1 MGIFKRNKKKED
13 TDLLN
18 INYDNFSKALTEAV
32 SVGSKDAK
40 QLVIY
45 TEDNDIYNVYFDGD
59 ELRYATSKQYPLELE
74 DRLFWINEKFTN
86 EQKEDIL
93 KLSNNFE
100 NIHEYFDIIEKYPDF
115 ADTLDEILSSYTFT
129 VLTKLY
135 KNKIQRIETEVLF
148 GKEAININYLTFFA
162 LEPEPL
168 EKEIK
173 QTIQYTSQNLNSIL
187 GKKHDNETFTKE
199 ELETKIKLNID
210 EDDYEATNDIE
221 RLIFI
226 AAQTNRTITEIE
238 QVSNGFV
245 YNTILLKINEL
256 INKNIIKLVDE
267 KVEEEILLPE
277 LPLEELIEPE
287 EQIEEPETT
296 QQETEE
302 QIEELTKIQQE
313 EPATTNNDFKQKKF
327 KNINFKKEE
336 TQEESAFDIDEDN
349 FIFNDDELNI
359 TPAIKDKDFVNEILE
374 LIERKDIAQQN
385 LELSDKIIDKTKEN
399 LHFEEIVDE
408 LNVSIFKLTNQ
419 YNESLTQVGNEII
432 EQNNIDETDKEKT
445 TQLFFEIEKKE
456 KDRNVVNEHRTVLL
470 KEIKEIL
477 AEIDDENIQDLIY
490 QIDNKLNYIESIE
503 NLAYQEKEQHQ
514 EIDILN
520 DSFGQLV
527 LGPITEKT
535 EIPIF
540 FDLVEKFGF
549 NPLEEQD
556 IIEGTFDEKL
566 LQNIQKNNNNLK
578 EEESTLVYTTES

>member
-13 TDLLN
+13 TDLIH

-32 SVGSKDAK
+32 SIGSKDVK

-45 TEDNDIYNVYFDGD
+45 TEDNDIYNVYFDGN
-59 ELRYATSKQYPLELE
+59 EVRYATSKQYPLELA
-74 DRLFWINEKFTN
+74 DRLFWVNEKFTN

-93 KLSNNFE
+93 YLSNNFE
-100 NIHEYFDIIEKYPDF
+100 NISEYFDIIEKYSDF

-135 KNKIQRIETEVLF
+135 KNKIKRIETEVLF

-162 LEPEPL
+162 LEPEKL

-187 GKKHDNETFTKE
+187 GKKHDNEIFTKE

-210 EDDYEATNDIE
+210 EDDYEAKNDIE

-238 QVSNGFV
+238 QVSNGFI

-256 INKNIIKLVDE
+256 INHNIIKLVNE
-267 KVEEEILLPE
+267 KEEEDVLLPE
-277 LPLEELIEPE
+277 LPLEELIEIE
-287 EQIEEPETT
+287 EKTEEPETT
-296 QQETEE
+296 
-302 QIEELTKIQQE
+302 
-313 EPATTNNDFKQKKF
+313 EPEPEPTNEFKPKKF

-336 TQEESAFDIDEDN
+336 NAEESKFDLDEEN

-374 LIERKDIAQQN
+374 LIERKQIAQQN
-385 LELSDKIIDKTKEN
+385 IEFSDKIIDKTKEN

-408 LNVSIFKLTNQ
+408 LNVSIFKLTKQ
-419 YNESLTQVGNEII
+419 YNESLTKVGNEII
-432 EQNNIDETDKEKT
+432 EQNNVDQTEKEKT
-445 TQLFFEIEKKE
+445 TQLFFEIEKNE
-456 KDRNVVNEHRTVLL
+456 KDRNVVNEHRIILL
-470 KEIKEIL
+470 KEIKELISK
-477 AEIDDENIQDLIY
+477 IDDENIQDLIY
-490 QIDNKLNYIESIE
+490 QIDNKLNYIENIE
-503 NLAYQEKEQHQ
+503 NLAYQEEEQQQ
-514 EIDILN
+514 EVDFLN
-520 DSFGQLV
+520 DNFGKLE

-566 LQNIQKNNNNLK
+566 LQNIQKHNNNSK

>member
-336 TQEESAFDIDEDN
+336 TQEESAFDINEDN

-445 TQLFFEIEKKE
+445 TQLFFEIEKNE

>member
-13 TDLLN
+13 TDLIH

-32 SVGSKDAK
+32 SIGSKDVK

-45 TEDNDIYNVYFDGD
+45 TEDNDIYNVYFDGN
-59 ELRYATSKQYPLELE
+59 EVRYATSKQYPLELA
-74 DRLFWINEKFTN
+74 DRLFWVNEKFTN

-93 KLSNNFE
+93 YLSNNFE
-100 NIHEYFDIIEKYPDF
+100 NISEYFDIIEKYSDF

-135 KNKIQRIETEVLF
+135 KNKIKRIETEVLF

-162 LEPEPL
+162 LEPEKL

-187 GKKHDNETFTKE
+187 GKKHDNEIFTKE

-210 EDDYEATNDIE
+210 EDDYEAKNDIE

-238 QVSNGFV
+238 QVSNGFI

-256 INKNIIKLVDE
+256 INHNIIKLVNE
-267 KVEEEILLPE
+267 KEEEDVLLPE
-277 LPLEELIEPE
+277 LPLEELIEIE
-287 EQIEEPETT
+287 EKTEEPETT
-296 QQETEE
+296 
-302 QIEELTKIQQE
+302 
-313 EPATTNNDFKQKKF
+313 EPEPEPEPTNEFKPKKF

-336 TQEESAFDIDEDN
+336 NAEESKFDLDEEN

-374 LIERKDIAQQN
+374 LIERKQIAQQN
-385 LELSDKIIDKTKEN
+385 IEFSDKIIDKTKEN

-408 LNVSIFKLTNQ
+408 LNVSIFKLTKQ
-419 YNESLTQVGNEII
+419 YNESLTKVGNEII
-432 EQNNIDETDKEKT
+432 EQNNVDQTEKEKT
-445 TQLFFEIEKKE
+445 TQLFFEIEKNE
-456 KDRNVVNEHRTVLL
+456 KDRNVVNEHRIILL
-470 KEIKEIL
+470 KEIKELISK
-477 AEIDDENIQDLIY
+477 IDDENIQDLIY
-490 QIDNKLNYIESIE
+490 QIDNKLNYIENIE
-503 NLAYQEKEQHQ
+503 NLAYQEEEQQQ
-514 EIDILN
+514 EVDFLN
-520 DSFGQLV
+520 DNFGKLE

-566 LQNIQKNNNNLK
+566 LQNIQKHNNNSK